1 MTMQHSETGLPANFT
16 FVTIEGVIGVGK
28 TSLCTLLAE
37 RWNGRLVLEAL
48 DDNPFL
54 PRFYQD
60 RKSWAF
66 QTQMWFLLSRYRQLC
81 ESVAQQDLFH
91 KVTVSDYMF
100 AKDRIFAN
108 INLDDDELQL
118 YGHVAKIL
126 EQQVQRADLVVYLQA
141 STDVLLKRI
150 ARRGRA
156 YESNMDPS
164 YIALL
169 NEAYNHYFFHYE
181 QSSLLVINTDGT
193 DFVHEGADFSE
204 IVEQI
209 EKARPGASWYQPLG
223 SVERTAKKNRRPS

>member
-1 MTMQHSETGLPANFT
+1 MQHNEPAFPGT
-16 FVTIEGVIGVGK
+16 CSFVTVEGVVGVGK

-37 RWNGRLVLEAL
+37 RWNARLVLEAL

-54 PRFYQD
+54 PRFYHD

-66 QTQMWFLLSRYRQLC
+66 QTQMWFLLSRYRQLG
-81 ESVAQQDLFH
+81 EAVSQQDLFH
-91 KVTVSDYMF
+91 AVTVSDYMF
-100 AKDRIFAN
+100 AKDRIFAS

-118 YGHVAKIL
+118 YNHVANIL
-126 EQQVQRADLVVYLQA
+126 ETQVPRADQVVYLQA

-150 ARRGRA
+150 VRRGRS

-164 YIALL
+164 YLAQL

-181 QSSLLVINTDGT
+181 QSPLLVINTDGI
-193 DFVHEGADFSE
+193 DFVNNEADYTE

-209 EKARPGASWYQPLG
+209 EKARPGVTWYQPMG
-223 SVERTAKKNRRPS
+223 TRDKAAWRGRR